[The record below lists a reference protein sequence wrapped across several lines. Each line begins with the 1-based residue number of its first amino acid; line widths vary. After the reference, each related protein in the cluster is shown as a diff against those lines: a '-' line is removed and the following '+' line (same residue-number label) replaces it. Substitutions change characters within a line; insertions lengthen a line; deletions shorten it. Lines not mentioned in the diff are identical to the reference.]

1 MDALSALVQHAA
13 PKANLFFS
21 GNLCGSSE
29 SASHGQGGQLH
40 LLKSGELNVYE
51 SHGRKHVLTE
61 PTLIFYPKGRRH
73 SIQSRT
79 LQGCDLVCATVSF
92 QDSPLLRAMPE
103 VVVIPLSELTH
114 LESVL
119 SLLFD
124 EAFSQRYGYVA
135 SIAHLLDLLLILLI
149 RHLVAENICQAGVLA
164 ALAHPRLASSL
175 EVMHNQMDHPWTIES
190 LAREA
195 GMSRARF
202 AAVFQQ
208 TLGQPPLTYLTEVR
222 LLKAQQLLLSGQ
234 AIKSVAL
241 EVGYSGSVAFTR
253 AFSRCFDIT
262 PAKWLA
268 LQQAQAHTSP
278 TE

>member
-1 MDALSALVQHAA
+1 
-13 PKANLFFS
+13 
-21 GNLCGSSE
+21 
-29 SASHGQGGQLH
+29 
-40 LLKSGELNVYE
+40 VYE

-149 RHLVAENICQAGVLA
+149 RHLVAEPANLPDG
-164 ALAHPRLASSL
+164 SSFTQSAT
-175 EVMHNQMDHPWTIES
+175 V
-190 LAREA
+190 
-195 GMSRARF
+195 
-202 AAVFQQ
+202 
-208 TLGQPPLTYLTEVR
+208 
-222 LLKAQQLLLSGQ
+222 
-234 AIKSVAL
+234 
-241 EVGYSGSVAFTR
+241 VAFR
-253 AFSRCFDIT
+253 ASDKVGRAGGGLQWQCCFYSRI
-262 PAKWLA
+262 
-268 LQQAQAHTSP
+268 
-278 TE
+278 